1 MKTIT
6 TYLAPATLLLLT
18 VAGARPAAALTTFAE
33 IEPNNSLA
41 GAQFLNTTDTQVIV
55 NGDRISSTT
64 ADWYKLWFDA
74 GTKIVNLTVTA
85 PGGNVLTALGTEYQ
99 NDPMVGF
106 FNAAGTELAFNDDL
120 GGAAGWNAGLSNVNI
135 ATSGYYYVAVS
146 GYFDRSFNGSGPFS
160 TRANG
165 WTYQVALSRTSVPEP
180 SEWATIA
187 LVALGIGGLMLKARA
202 QKPISPSSF

>member
-1 MKTIT
+1 MKKTTFTIA
-6 TYLAPATLLLLT
+6 LAGSLVLL
-18 VAGARPAAALTTFAE
+18 AGARPAAALTTFAE
-33 IEPNNSLA
+33 QEPNNSLA
-41 GAQFLNTTDTQVIV
+41 GAQFLNTTDTQIIV

-74 GTKIVNLTVTA
+74 GSKIVNLTVTA
-85 PGGNVLTALGTEYQ
+85 PGGNVLTPAGTEYQ

-120 GGAAGWNAGLSNVNI
+120 GGAAGWNSGLSNINI
-135 ATSGYYYVAVS
+135 TTSGYYYIAVT

-160 TRANG
+160 LRANG
-165 WTYQVALSRTSVPEP
+165 WTYQMALSRTSVPEP

-202 QKPISPSSF
+202 RKVISPSSF

>member
-6 TYLAPATLLLLT
+6 PYLAPTLLLLT
-18 VAGARPAAALTTFAE
+18 MAGARPAAATTTFAE
-33 IEPNNSLA
+33 QEPNNSLA
-41 GAQFLNTTDTQVIV
+41 GAQFLNTTDSKIIV

-74 GTKIVNLTVTA
+74 GSQIVNLTVTA
-85 PGGNVLTALGTEYQ
+85 PGGNVLTPSGTEYQ

-120 GGAAGWNAGLSNVNI
+120 GGTAGWNAGLSNINI
-135 ATSGYYYVAVS
+135 TTSGYYYIAVS
-146 GYFDRSFNGSGPFS
+146 GFFDRSFNGTGPFS
-160 TRANG
+160 ARANG

-187 LVALGIGGLMLKARA
+187 LVAMGIGGLMLKARA
-202 QKPISPSSF
+202 RKAISLSSF